1 MTEENRVT
9 YTKKYTY
16 YSLFVLGLI
25 NIIDIFT
32 SNVGPLVVSFVVDEF
47 LISKGVPEN
56 VAYAQYGAVMAL
68 APLFFIVALGIR
80 YLADRYGRKPALIIN
95 VAGMGFSALLIIISQ
110 TFLMYVLGA
119 LLGSVF

>member
-47 LISKGVPEN
+47 LISKGANTNAKYNFKLTHLYLIYEN
-56 VAYAQYGAVMAL
+56 
-68 APLFFIVALGIR
+68 
-80 YLADRYGRKPALIIN
+80 
-95 VAGMGFSALLIIISQ
+95 
-110 TFLMYVLGA
+110 
-119 LLGSVF
+119 